1 MSKPEVL
8 DSINELKTA
17 FERYV
22 ENGIK
27 VDKVVDREV
36 KVQSRKKKSITLVKH
51 IAYAIFAF
59 ILLLWC

>member
-27 VDKVVDREV
+27 VDKVVGREV

-51 IAYAIFAF
+51 IAYVIFAI